1 MPGFCSIHI
10 VPRSNC
16 KNLLNLAAAFL
27 SSGAAVTPAPGQTS
41 APPAA
46 VAVPI
51 KLHQGDLLVE
61 ARVNGSDFL
70 TFKLDT
76 GFGITT
82 ISPNRADS
90 LHLQRAGGLTI
101 DGIAGEERAD
111 TFRGAEFSFEGMTF
125 RPRRVA
131 ALPSERQTRQ
141 RTRDGILGADFFRRF
156 VVEIDVPS
164 RRMRLY
170 EPSGFTY
177 SGTGQVI
184 PLQFRRDTPII
195 EAVIQPPD
203 REPVTG
209 RFEIDTGCDD
219 CLCLGHDFVSANRLL
234 DNAKPRTESARRGVG
249 GSAPTQ
255 HGTLD
260 ELRLGEL
267 VVKKPSANF
276 FLEGSP
282 AGNGQAGHI
291 GLGALQRFKMIF
303 DYGHRKLILEPTH

>member
-27 SSGAAVTPAPGQTS
+27 SSCAAVMPAPGQTS

-61 ARVNGSDFL
+61 ARVNASNKL

-82 ISPNRADS
+82 ISPKLADS
-90 LHLQRAGGLTI
+90 LHLERIGGLTI

-125 RPRRVA
+125 RPRRIA
-131 ALPSERQTRQ
+131 ALPSERQGKQ
-141 RTRDGILGADFFRRF
+141 RSRDGLFGADFFRRF

-177 SGTGQVI
+177 
-184 PLQFRRDTPII
+184 R
-195 EAVIQPPD
+195 
-203 REPVTG
+203 
-209 RFEIDTGCDD
+209 
-219 CLCLGHDFVSANRLL
+219 N
-234 DNAKPRTESARRGVG
+234 
-249 GSAPTQ
+249 
-255 HGTLD
+255 
-260 ELRLGEL
+260 
-267 VVKKPSANF
+267 
-276 FLEGSP
+276 
-282 AGNGQAGHI
+282 
-291 GLGALQRFKMIF
+291 
-303 DYGHRKLILEPTH
+303 

>member
-1 MPGFCSIHI
+1 M
-10 VPRSNC
+10 VE
-16 KNLLNLAAAFL
+16 
-27 SSGAAVTPAPGQTS
+27 
-41 APPAA
+41 
-46 VAVPI
+46 VPI

-61 ARVNGSDFL
+61 TRVNASDVL

-82 ISPNRADS
+82 ISPNLADS
-90 LHLQRAGGLTI
+90 LHLERAGGLTI
-101 DGIAGEERAD
+101 DGIAGEERAG

-156 VVEIDVPS
+156 VVEIDVPN

-177 SGTGQVI
+177 SGTGEVI
-184 PLQFRRDTPII
+184 PLQFRRDTPIV
-195 EAVIQPPD
+195 EAVIRPPG
-203 REPVTG
+203 REPVAG

-234 DNAKPRTESARRGVG
+234 DGAKTRSESARRGVG
-249 GSAPTQ
+249 GSAPIQ
-255 HGTLD
+255 HGILE

-267 VVKKPSANF
+267 VVKKPSVNF

-282 AGNGQAGHI
+282 AGIGQAGHI

-303 DYGHRKLILEPTH
+303 DYSRRKLILEPAR